1 MPWVIGSIVK
11 LTGSDMI
18 KKLTYLIFGLLFGLA
33 SCSEGEKKA
42 TQADKPNIVFILA
55 DDLGYNELGCY
66 GQEIIRTPNIDQLA
80 AEGMRFT
87 QHYSGSPVCA
97 PSRSVLMTGL
107 HTGHTYTRDNREIK
121 PEGQEPIPD
130 SALTIAEVLKSQGYA
145 TAAIGKWGLG
155 FPGSEGDPN
164 KQGFDLFFGYNCQRH
179 AHNHYPR
186 YLWRNDQKVILE
198 GNDRTLYGE
207 QYSQD
212 LFTKEAVSFIEEHK
226 DTSFFLYLPF
236 IIPHVSIQVPDE
248 SLREYQDSIEE
259 TPYDH
264 HPYYLEHPYPHAGYA
279 AMITHM
285 DKAIGTIM
293 EKIEALGLD
302 KQTLVVFA
310 SDNGPTYARVGGAD
324 SEFFD
329 SNGPFRGFKG
339 SVFEGGLRV
348 PMIVRWPGKV
358 KAGTTSDHLSYFPD
372 FFPTLAAAGGSEEKY
387 ITDGISLL
395 PVIFGQENPPPH
407 EYLYW
412 EFPSYG
418 GQQAIRYE
426 NWKGVRRGLFKNPDA
441 PIELYDLSKDIAE
454 TTDLAGQYPAVVDL
468 LDSLMKAS
476 HIPSETFPFE
486 ALDKQ

>member
-1 MPWVIGSIVK
+1 M
-11 LTGSDMI
+11 M
-18 KKLTYLIFGLLFGLA
+18 KKNALLSLAIFFALA
-33 SCSEGEKKA
+33 SCSLVEEETGENP
-42 TQADKPNIVFILA
+42 KPNIIFILA

-66 GQEIIRTPNIDQLA
+66 GQEIIRTPHIDQLA
-80 AEGMRFT
+80 KSGMRFT

-121 PEGQEPIPD
+121 PEGQQPIPD
-130 SALTIAEVLKSQGYA
+130 SALTIAEVLKEQGYT

-164 KQGFDLFFGYNCQRH
+164 NQGFDLFFGYNCQRH
-179 AHNHYPR
+179 AHNHYPK
-186 YLWRNDQKVILE
+186 YLWRNDQQVILE

-212 LFTKEAVSFIEEHK
+212 LFTEEALSFIEENK
-226 DTSFFLYLPF
+226 DSSFFLFLPF

-248 SLREYQDSIEE
+248 SLQEYKDSIPE

-285 DKAIGTIM
+285 DKAIGTILAHL
-293 EKIEALGLD
+293 EELGLAHN
-302 KQTLVVFA
+302 TMVIFA

-339 SVFEGGLRV
+339 SVYEGGIRV

-358 KAGTTSDHLSYFPD
+358 RGGSVSDHQSYFPD
-372 FFPTLAAAGGSEEKY
+372 FFPTLAAAGGAQQEFQ
-387 ITDGISLL
+387 TDGINLL
-395 PVIFGQENPPPH
+395 PVFLEKENAPEH
-407 EYLYW
+407 EFLYW

-418 GQQAIRYE
+418 GQQAIRYGK
-426 NWKGVRRGLFKNPDA
+426 WKAVRKGLFKNPEA
-441 PIELYDLSKDIAE
+441 PVELYDLSEDIGE
-454 TTDLAGQYPAVVDL
+454 TTDLAGDFPEVVTL
-468 LDSLMKAS
+468 LDSVMQAQHL
-476 HIPSETFPFE
+476 PSATFPFE
-486 ALDKQ
+486 ALDNR